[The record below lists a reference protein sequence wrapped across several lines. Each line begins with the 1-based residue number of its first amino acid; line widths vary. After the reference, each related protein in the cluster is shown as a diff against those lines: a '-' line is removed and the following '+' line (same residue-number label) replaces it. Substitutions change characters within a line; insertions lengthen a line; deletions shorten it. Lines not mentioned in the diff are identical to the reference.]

1 MTTKNAKLMEK
12 KITKPT
18 ISKPSNTV
26 IRKADKPRTAL
37 KELKKQYSNV
47 NSQYQR
53 MKSDKW
59 QFSDLAASWYDRD
72 RRKIQKKIDV
82 VQKVVDKKTK
92 PNNKDLSKSLW
103 SVANNRWMKNADAKW
118 TVKLAEKT
126 LSNAKQKLRTHD
138 ASMWWTKQQHDTL
151 KKQVKAAEKNLKSLN
166 KTASRRK

>member
-1 MTTKNAKLMEK
+1 MVKQVL
-12 KITKPT
+12 
-18 ISKPSNTV
+18 
-26 IRKADKPRTAL
+26 RKADKPRTAL

-72 RRKIQKKIDV
+72 RRKIQKKIDA

-103 SVANNRWMKNADAKW
+103 SVASNKWMKKSDVERTITNKQIM
-118 TVKLAEKT
+118 LQ
-126 LSNAKQKLRTHD
+126 NAKEDYNDLTRKWKKATPNQDRTKD
-138 ASMWWTKQQHDTL
+138 KTSI
-151 KKQVKAAEKNLKSLN
+151 NLNRITTNNKIKSLEKEIKSIK
-166 KTASRRK
+166 KTAQKRK